1 MGWGVG
7 DGKKPITGGTTMSN
21 EPYKEEINSLLGL
34 VRLALIIMAGVAG
47 VGLGATELGIMP

>member
-1 MGWGVG
+1 MT
-7 DGKKPITGGTTMSN
+7 DATPQ
-21 EPYKEEINSLLGL
+21 EPYKEEIRSLLSL

>member
-1 MGWGVG
+1 MT
-7 DGKKPITGGTTMSN
+7 DEPI

-47 VGLGATELGIMP
+47 VGLGANQIGIMP

>member
-1 MGWGVG
+1 MT
-7 DGKKPITGGTTMSN
+7 D

-47 VGLGATELGIMP
+47 VGLGANQIGIMP

>member
-1 MGWGVG
+1 MS
-7 DGKKPITGGTTMSN
+7 DEPI

-47 VGLGATELGIMP
+47 VGIGANEIGMI

>member
-1 MGWGVG
+1 MT
-7 DGKKPITGGTTMSN
+7 D

-47 VGLGATELGIMP
+47 VGLSANELGMLP